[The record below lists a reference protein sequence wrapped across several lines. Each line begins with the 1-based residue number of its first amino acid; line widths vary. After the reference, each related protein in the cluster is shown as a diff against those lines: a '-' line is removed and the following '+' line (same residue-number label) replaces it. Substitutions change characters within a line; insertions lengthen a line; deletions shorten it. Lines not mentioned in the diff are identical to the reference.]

1 MFLTKVQ
8 IILFID
14 DQNAQPSTIN
24 VLSAAT
30 TLALALQQC
39 KMQPSI
45 APDKETTEVI
55 SAWLDA
61 FMPVSFSFLLFTL
74 NTPDSGI
81 IRSPRLRRER
91 K

>member
-1 MFLTKVQ
+1 MRFFIDKNPKYSSS
-8 IILFID
+8 FID

-45 APDKETTEVI
+45 APDKETAEVI
-55 SAWLDA
+55 SAWIDT
-61 FMPVSFSFLLFTL
+61 FMHVSFSFISSDKF
-74 NTPDSGI
+74 
-81 IRSPRLRRER
+81 
-91 K
+91 